1 MSMSSTLWTRDQNQL
16 PVREHLLLLLL
27 CIDADGGND
36 CEMATLDASRHGQAL
51 HTDAAGLQKVVDNLV
66 RTGLISRS
74 TQAGRVA
81 INAPRR

>member
-1 MSMSSTLWTRDQNQL
+1 
-16 PVREHLLLLLL
+16 
-27 CIDADGGND
+27 
-36 CEMATLDASRHGQAL
+36 MATLDASRHGQAL

-74 TQAGRVA
+74 TQAGRVV